1 MRLRIFLVFMIGGMR
16 LVSAQAPSKPAKQV
30 PDPRSLVLV
39 GDRFKPLKY
48 DEMTPEQKTMIDH
61 LLAGERGGANGP
73 FNVLLRSPEVG
84 DLGQQFGGAMRFRTG
99 LPRDVSEVIIIMTG
113 RFWMAQ
119 YEWNSHKNAAL
130 QNGVAPAIVDA
141 IAAGK
146 RPTGMPAEMEVA
158 YNLIDEI
165 LTTHQVTDAT
175 FKAARDKF
183 GERGVVDMV
192 GLSGWYGLVSM
203 LLNVD
208 RYPLPQGV
216 QPGLQPFESPLP
228 VVGMGFATPVPGA
241 LSPAEVKSSANGR
254 EFTMRGDRFQPL
266 TYEQMTPEQKKMTD
280 IAVAQRGT
288 GGSFNISVR
297 DPDGGQLFFD
307 MGDRVRFHMSVPD
320 KLKELAII
328 LTARY
333 WGAQFEWLAHRRAA
347 VQAGLSEEKVKA
359 IAEGRR
365 PVGMSADEEAVYNFI
380 TDLFKTKQSS
390 DAAFAAVKN
399 VAGERGV
406 VDLIV
411 SAGYYQ
417 AVSMLMNTDR
427 LPVNANQ
434 QPELKYLAQPLPME
448 TVGRQSQATR
458 LPQ

>member
-1 MRLRIFLVFMIGGMR
+1 MRLQIFCAFVISLVEIA
-16 LVSAQAPSKPAKQV
+16 SAQTPSSQAPVNQA
-30 PDPRSLVLV
+30 PDPHSLVLV

-48 DEMTPEQKTMIDH
+48 DEMTSEQKGMIDH
-61 LLAGERGGANGP
+61 LLAGERQGARGP

-99 LPRDVSEVIIIMTG
+99 IPKDVSEVIIIMTG

-130 QNGVAPAIVDA
+130 QNAVTPAVVDA
-141 IAAGK
+141 IATGK
-146 RPTGMPAEMEVA
+146 RPTGMPPEMEVA
-158 YNLIDEI
+158 YNLIDEL

-175 FKAARDKF
+175 FNAAKDRY

-216 QPGLQPFESPLP
+216 QPGLRPLENPLP
-228 VVGMGFATPVPGA
+228 VVGMGLATPVPGA
-241 LSPAEVKSSANGR
+241 LSPAEVKSSAQGK
-254 EFTMRGDRFQPL
+254 EFTMRGDRFKPL
-266 TYEQMTPEQKKMTD
+266 SYEQMTPEQRKMTD

-320 KLKELAII
+320 KLKELAIT

-347 VQAGLSEEKVKA
+347 VEAGLSEDKVKA

-365 PVGMSADEEAVYNFI
+365 PIAMSADEEAVYNFV
-380 TDLFKTKQSS
+380 TELFRTKQSS
-390 DAAFAAVKN
+390 DATFAAVKN
-399 VAGERGV
+399 VVGERGV

-417 AVSMLMNTDR
+417 AVSMLMNIDR

-434 QPELKYLAQPLPME
+434 QPELKYLSRPLP
-448 TVGRQSQATR
+448 
-458 LPQ
+458 